1 MYHERYDP
9 EPRPNY
15 VRLVF
20 VVEVP
25 GTLDMSKLLDELEK
39 HGFYFAATL

>member
-1 MYHERYDP
+1 
-9 EPRPNY
+9 
-15 VRLVF
+15 
-20 VVEVP
+20 VEVP